1 MLTADHGGHDLPERH
16 RLNAMPM
23 EQRVDK
29 ALTPKALSAAIAEKT
44 GISGK
49 RLIWGDGT
57 SGDLYFDKVLTAA
70 QRTKVEAATLALL
83 RAHPQVKTELT
94 RTEIAA
100 TPDRKSHR
108 L

>member
-1 MLTADHGGHDLPERH
+1 MFERVDRELCAFFDRLDKDGLDYVVMLAADHGGQDLPERH

-49 RLIWGDGT
+49 RLIWGDGP
-57 SGDLYFDKVLTAA
+57 SGN
-70 QRTKVEAATLALL
+70 RSI
-83 RAHPQVKTELT
+83 H
-94 RTEIAA
+94 
-100 TPDRKSHR
+100 RKQAR
-108 L
+108 EGTGE